1 MMTFLSGHKFMLV
14 FLTLTTA
21 FSHIIITD
29 DSLKIISHYIG
40 KILFFKKTFLYFKPL
55 TRYDMPPLDNTSYVF
70 PRPELMPKRLF
81 LSSK

>member
-40 KILFFKKTFLYFKPL
+40 KILVFKKKHSCILSHLLVMICLLLITL
-55 TRYDMPPLDNTSYVF
+55 
-70 PRPELMPKRLF
+70 LMFFRDLN
-81 LSSK
+81 

>member
-29 DSLKIISHYIG
+29 DSLKIMSHYIG
-40 KILFFKKTFLYFKPL
+40 KILLSKKHSCILSHLLVMICLLLIILLMFFRDL
-55 TRYDMPPLDNTSYVF
+55 N
-70 PRPELMPKRLF
+70 
-81 LSSK
+81 